1 MIQSIFNT
9 FTQIGEYILSIFE
22 PLPYNIY
29 ELMYKYH
36 INTNFEIINMIGK
49 GDNSN
54 ENNEV
59 TYLTEDLN
67 KVVEFNS
74 LFAVPQVSNENDKE
88 TNLRII
94 NNGIALI
101 REEIS
106 ELKEAIDTNDVV
118 ELKDALCDI
127 NYVIYGLMWRLKMFD
142 SKRLINSLIKINKL
156 TFNLDDNNY
165 NDVYEIISDT
175 KEKFLNLFDN
185 LDFENDNNVE
195 IIKKVKGYNMA
206 YDLLNEIINCI
217 NTFGYNN
224 NNKTIIYYKLID
236 LLNTI
241 YVISNLIF
249 DMKEAFDIVH
259 RSNMSKICSNEKEAI
274 ETVRNYQ
281 AKFETGEAKY
291 DSPYYEKLTDTQWIV
306 RNKSTNKVLKNINY
320 RPVEDFEGWL

>member
-22 PLPYNIY
+22 PLPDNIY

-36 INTNFEIINMIGK
+36 INTKFEIINMIS
-49 GDNSN
+49 DNDISN

-59 TYLTEDLN
+59 SYLTEDLN

-74 LFAVPQVSNENDKE
+74 LFAVPQVSNENDEE

-142 SKRLINSLIKINKL
+142 SKRLINSLINVNKL
-156 TFNLDDNNY
+156 SFDIDNNY
-165 NDVYEIISDT
+165 TNVYNIINDT
-175 KEKFLNLFDN
+175 KEKFLSKFDN
-185 LDFENDNNVE
+185 LDFENDNNIE
-195 IIKKVKGYNMA
+195 IIKKINGYKEA
-206 YDLLNEIINCI
+206 NELFENICDCI
-217 NTFGYNN
+217 ETFGYNESN
-224 NNKTIIYYKLID
+224 ETIIYYKLIE

-241 YVISNLIF
+241 YVISNVIF
-249 DMKEAFDIVH
+249 DMREAFDIVH
-259 RSNMSKICSNEKEAI
+259 RSNMSKICSNEEEAI

-320 RPVEDFEGWL
+320 KAVEQYEGWL